1 MLRPFEGLLSIA
13 VSGGARRKVEVQHA
27 KAEIRKLRQGVI
39 ARSAAPHSHATL
51 SRVLAHVRITYLGG
65 DGIFCSGVVLLKST
79 LLPLLCVGGLFDA
92 ADASED
98 KAGSWIDEW
107 LPCRCCVYEATVELE
122 DGRDRSWLM
131 DGNCLSSTIAGGV
144 LRAGKSKTCSIDGLR
159 KQSAA

>member
-1 MLRPFEGLLSIA
+1 MFPMPHF
-13 VSGGARRKVEVQHA
+13 HA
-27 KAEIRKLRQGVI
+27 CLHTCV
-39 ARSAAPHSHATL
+39 
-51 SRVLAHVRITYLGG
+51 ITYLGG
-65 DGIFCSGVVLLKST
+65 DGIFCSGVVLLIST
-79 LLPLLCVGGLFDA
+79 LLSLLVWCVGGLFDA
-92 ADASED
+92 TDASVD